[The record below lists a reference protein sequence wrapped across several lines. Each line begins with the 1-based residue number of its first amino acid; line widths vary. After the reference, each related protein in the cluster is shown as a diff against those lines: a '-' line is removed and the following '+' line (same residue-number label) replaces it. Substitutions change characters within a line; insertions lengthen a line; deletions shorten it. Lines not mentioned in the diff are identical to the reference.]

1 MMVDLIPITKE
12 AVRDPLLGA
21 FALMAIGVLV
31 SRLLLKQRPIWRA
44 FARVVFLIL
53 LTLLLLHND
62 IVPYLPLH
70 STGAPLRDTVAGLL
84 KIAWW
89 FWAAWFLVALIR
101 SVVIFERRQH
111 EGKLIQDL
119 LSALIYLA
127 AAFAVIAY
135 VFDLPV
141 QGLLATSGVIAIVLG
156 LALQS
161 TLNDVFSG
169 LVLSLSRPYR
179 PGDWINIEG
188 GTEGQVIEMNWRATH
203 VLTPRRDLAIVPNS
217 TIAKSK
223 ILNVSFPSSIH
234 GITIAVQLS
243 SKIAPA
249 NGANIL
255 ELALLNSRTVLAF
268 PRPTV
273 RVVSIDAAQ
282 TGYELTYFIEQLG
295 SATEAQNELFDLIF
309 RHVSAVGGQLAAP
322 KSGPYLAHDEEGQ
335 KIEKTRPEMVLDL
348 VPIFATL
355 MPKERAALAAK
366 LKQITYEKGDTVVEP
381 GVVLQSLFIIG
392 TGVLSVTW
400 RDSNGETE
408 LLRFGPGD
416 TFGEI
421 GLLTGTSC
429 GASVTALAPCTV
441 YELAKTDLAPILE
454 DRPQIAHELSR
465 ALAQQQAAGR
475 VLPTAELDKTEAKGR
490 LSAWFS
496 ERIHKLFELNPASPT
511 EGIERRQAAEI
522 PGAPH

>member
-1 MMVDLIPITKE
+1 MMDLIAAAEVT
-12 AVRDPLLGA
+12 ARDPLIGA
-21 FALMAIGVLV
+21 FVLIAVGVLV
-31 SRLLLKQRPIWRA
+31 SRLLLNQQPIWRA
-44 FARVVFLIL
+44 IARVAFLVL
-53 LTLLLLHND
+53 LTLLLLHD
-62 IVPYLPLH
+62 GIVPYQPLH
-70 STGAPLRDTVAGLL
+70 STGTPFHDAVAATL

-101 SVVIFERRQH
+101 SVVVFERRPR
-111 EGKLIQDL
+111 EGRLVQDL

-141 QGLLATSGVIAIVLG
+141 QGLLATAGVIAIVLG

-169 LVLSLSRPYR
+169 VVLSLSRPYR
-179 PGDWINIEG
+179 PGDWINVEG

-234 GITIAVQLS
+234 GITVAVQLGS
-243 SKIAPA
+243 RTPPA
-249 NGANIL
+249 SGTNIL
-255 ELALLNSRTVLAF
+255 ELAILNSRSILAV
-268 PRPTV
+268 PKPSI
-273 RVVSIDAAQ
+273 RVVSIDSAQ
-282 TGYELTYFIEQLG
+282 TGYELTFFIEQLS

-309 RHVSAVGGQLAAP
+309 RHATAASVQLAAP
-322 KSGPYLAHDEEGQ
+322 KNGSYQACYAEAPKA
-335 KIEKTRPEMVLDL
+335 EKTGPQIVLDL
-348 VPIFATL
+348 VAIFASL
-355 MPKERAALAAK
+355 MPNERAAVAAK
-366 LKQITYEKGDTVVEP
+366 LKQLSYEKGDTLVEP
-381 GVVLQSLFIIG
+381 GNVLQSLFVVG
-392 TGVLSVTW
+392 SGVLSVTR
-400 RDSNGETE
+400 RDNGSETE

-416 TFGEI
+416 TFGEL
-421 GLLTGTSC
+421 GLLTGASS
-429 GASVTALAPCTV
+429 GASITALAPATV

-454 DRPQIAHELSR
+454 ARPQIAHELSR

-475 VLPTAELDKTEAKGR
+475 ALTAAELDKSEAKRR

-496 ERIHKLFELNPASPT
+496 ERIHKLFELTSSD
-511 EGIERRQAAEI
+511 
-522 PGAPH
+522 

>member
-1 MMVDLIPITKE
+1 MTEFIAFVETT
-12 AVRDPLLGA
+12 ARDPLLGA
-21 FALMAIGVLV
+21 FALMAFGVLV

-70 STGAPLRDTVAGLL
+70 STGTPVRDAVAAIL

-89 FWAAWFLVALIR
+89 FWAAWFLVALIH
-101 SVVIFERRQH
+101 SVVVFERRQH

-127 AAFAVIAY
+127 AAFAVVAY
-135 VFDLPV
+135 VFDLPI

-234 GITIAVQLS
+234 GITIAVVLS
-243 SKIAPA
+243 SKIPPA
-249 NGANIL
+249 SGTSIL
-255 ELALLNSRTVLAF
+255 ELALLNTRTVLAL

-273 RVVSIDAAQ
+273 RVVAIDAAQ
-282 TGYELTYFIEQLG
+282 TGYELTFFIEQLS

-309 RHVSAVGGQLAAP
+309 RHVSAAGAQLAAP
-322 KSGPYLAHDEEGQ
+322 KNGPYQTHDDEGQ
-335 KIEKTRPEMVLDL
+335 KTEKTRPEMVLDL

-355 MPKERAALAAK
+355 MQNERAALATK

-381 GVVLQSLFIIG
+381 GTVLQSLFIVG

-400 RDSNGETE
+400 RDSGGETE

-421 GLLTGTSC
+421 SLLTGTSC
-429 GASVTALAPCTV
+429 GASVTALTHSTV
-441 YELAKTDLAPILE
+441 YGLAKTDIAPILE
-454 DRPQIAHELSR
+454 ARPQVAHELSR

-475 VLPTAELDKTEAKGR
+475 AIVTPDLDKTEAKGR
-490 LSAWFS
+490 LSTWFS
-496 ERIHKLFELNPASPT
+496 ERIHKLFELNKVSD
-511 EGIERRQAAEI
+511 
-522 PGAPH
+522 

>member
-1 MMVDLIPITKE
+1 MTDFIAFAETT
-12 AVRDPLLGA
+12 AGDPLLAA

-31 SRLLLKQRPIWRA
+31 SRLLLKQQPIWRA
-44 FARVVFLIL
+44 IARVVFLVL
-53 LTLLLLHND
+53 LTLLLLHNG
-62 IVPYLPLH
+62 IVPYEPLH
-70 STGAPLRDTVAGLL
+70 STGVPFHDVIVGTL

-101 SVVIFERRQH
+101 SIVVFEHRRH

-203 VLTPRRDLAIVPNS
+203 ILTPRRDLAIVPNS

-234 GITIAVQLS
+234 GITVSVQLS
-243 SKIAPA
+243 SKTPPA
-249 NGANIL
+249 SGANIL
-255 ELALLNSRTVLAF
+255 ELAVLNSRSILAI

-273 RVVSIDAAQ
+273 RVASIDAAQ
-282 TGYELTYFIEQLG
+282 TGYELTFFIEQLG
-295 SATEAQNELFDLIF
+295 SATDAQNELFDLIF
-309 RHVSAVGGQLAAP
+309 RHVSAANVQLATP
-322 KSGPYLAHDEEGQ
+322 KNGPFQTDGEEAR
-335 KIEKTRPEMVLDL
+335 KTEKTGPEMVLDL
-348 VPIFATL
+348 VAIFATL
-355 MPKERAALAAK
+355 MPRERAAIAAK
-366 LKQITYEKGDTVVEP
+366 LKQLSYEKGDTVVEP
-381 GVVLQSLFIIG
+381 GTVLQSLFIVG
-392 TGVLSVTW
+392 SGVLSATS
-400 RDSNGETE
+400 RDSGGETE

-421 GLLTGTSC
+421 GLLTGESC

-454 DRPQIAHELSR
+454 ARPQIAHELSR

-475 VLPTAELDKTEAKGR
+475 ALVTAELDKTKVKGR
-490 LSAWFS
+490 LSTWFS
-496 ERIHKLFELNPASPT
+496 ERIHKLFELHNISN
-511 EGIERRQAAEI
+511 
-522 PGAPH
+522 

>member
-1 MMVDLIPITKE
+1 MTDLISVAETI
-12 AVRDPLLGA
+12 ARDPLLSA
-21 FALMAIGVLV
+21 FALMTVGVLV
-31 SRLLLKQRPIWRA
+31 SRLLLRQRPIWRA
-44 FARVVFLIL
+44 FARVVFLVL

-62 IVPYLPLH
+62 IVPYLPQHL
-70 STGAPLRDTVAGLL
+70 SGTPLRDVIAGIL

-101 SVVIFERRQH
+101 SIVVFERRQH
-111 EGKLIQDL
+111 EAKLIQDL
-119 LSALIYLA
+119 LSGLIYLA

-169 LVLSLSRPYR
+169 LVLSLSSPYR

-203 VLTPRRDLAIVPNS
+203 VLTSRRDLAIVPNS

-234 GITIAVQLS
+234 GITVAVQLGS
-243 SKIAPA
+243 RTPPA
-249 NGANIL
+249 SGTNIL
-255 ELALLNSRTVLAF
+255 ELAVLNCRSILAV

-273 RVVSIDAAQ
+273 RVMSIDAAQ
-282 TGYELTYFIEQLG
+282 TGYELTFFIEQLG

-309 RHVSAVGGQLAAP
+309 RHATAAGVQLAAP
-322 KSGPYLAHDEEGQ
+322 KNGPYPAYSEETRTT
-335 KIEKTRPEMVLDL
+335 EKTGPEIVLDL
-348 VPIFATL
+348 AAIFAALIPT
-355 MPKERAALAAK
+355 ERAEIAAK
-366 LKQITYEKGDTVVEP
+366 LKRISYEKGDTLVEP
-381 GVVLQSLFIIG
+381 GTVLQSLFVVG
-392 TGVLSVTW
+392 SGVLSVTR
-400 RDSNGETE
+400 RDSGGETE

-421 GLLTGTSC
+421 SLLTGASC
-429 GASVTALAPCTV
+429 GASVTALSHATV
-441 YELAKTDLAPILE
+441 YELAKKDLAPILE
-454 DRPQIAHELSR
+454 ARPQVAHELSR

-475 VLPTAELDKTEAKGR
+475 ALPTAELGKTEAKGR

-496 ERIHKLFELNPASPT
+496 ERIHKLFEL
-511 EGIERRQAAEI
+511 EKEERKNIDKA
-522 PGAPH
+522 